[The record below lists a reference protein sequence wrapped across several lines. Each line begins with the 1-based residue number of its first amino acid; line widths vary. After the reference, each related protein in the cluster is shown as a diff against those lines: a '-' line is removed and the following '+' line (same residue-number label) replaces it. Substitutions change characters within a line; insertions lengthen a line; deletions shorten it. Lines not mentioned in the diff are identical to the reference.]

1 MKFKCATYFHSRGVT
16 SNTDNQEI
24 SVNEHLERKVVYVL
38 RLSEL
43 VYDSQKGRR
52 PECYE
57 GP

>member
-1 MKFKCATYFHSRGVT
+1 VT